1 VTDTHV
7 GHRFGTVTLHAGAAG
22 TVTIDWTA
30 VAANTRLLADRA
42 RGELMAVV
50 KADGF
55 GHGSVEV
62 ATAALANGATR
73 LGVTCLAEALPLRD
87 AGLTAP
93 ILSWLDGPGADFSAA
108 VNHDI
113 ELAVPD
119 RAHLDAIARQAA
131 GVRVHL
137 HLDIGL
143 ARDGAAPADWPDLC
157 RAAHR
162 LERQGV
168 LRVVGLMGHLPCADD
183 PAHPSNAVGRARFD
197 RGVQIARA
205 AGLRP
210 VHRHLAATAATL
222 VDPLSHHTMSRVG
235 AGLVGI
241 DPSGTTRLRP
251 AMSLSAPLAQMRR
264 VSAGTAVG
272 YGHTWSAPGRT
283 TLGLVPLGYADGLPR
298 LASGRAQVFVRG
310 RRRPVVGRVSMDSL
324 AIDLGD
330 DPVDPGETATIF
342 GPGDHGEP
350 TVADWARWGQT
361 IEHEIVVGV
370 GGRARRTPSAP
381 GRVRIV
387 DLR

>member
-1 VTDTHV
+1 MTETRV
-7 GHRFGTVTLHAGAAG
+7 GTLTLDAPSAG
-22 TVTIDWTA
+22 TVTIDWAA

-42 RGELMAVV
+42 RGDLMAVV

-62 ATAALANGATR
+62 ARVALANGATR
-73 LGVTCLAEALPLRD
+73 LGVTCLAEALPLRG
-87 AGLTAP
+87 AGLVAP
-93 ILSWLDGPGADFSAA
+93 ILSWLDGPGAQFSAA

-119 RAHLDAIARQAA
+119 HAHLDAIARQAA

-137 HLDIGL
+137 HLDVGL
-143 ARDGAAPADWPDLC
+143 ARDGAAPADWSDLC
-157 RAAHR
+157 RAAGR

-168 LRVVGLMGHLPCADD
+168 LRVVGVMGHLACADD
-183 PAHPSNAVGRARFD
+183 PAHPSNALGRARFNW
-197 RGVQIARA
+197 GVQIARA
-205 AGLRP
+205 GGLRP

-251 AMSLSAPLAQMRR
+251 AMTLTAPLAQVRR
-264 VSAGTAVG
+264 VCAGTGVG
-272 YGHTWSAPGRT
+272 YGHTWSAPHRT
-283 TLGLVPLGYADGLPR
+283 TLGLVPLGYGDGLPL
-298 LASGRAQVFVRG
+298 LASGRAEVFVRG
-310 RRRPVVGRVSMDSL
+310 RRRPVVGRVSMGSL
-324 AIDLGD
+324 VVDLGD
-330 DPVDPGETATIF
+330 EPVVPGETATVF

-361 IEHEIVVGV
+361 IEHEIVVAV
-370 GGRARRTPSAP
+370 GARAHRTPSAA
-381 GRVRIV
+381 GRVRIA
-387 DLR
+387 DIR

>member
-1 VTDTHV
+1 VTDAHV
-7 GHRFGTVTLHAGAAG
+7 EHRCGTVTVQARAAG

-30 VAANTRLLADRA
+30 IAANTRLLADRA

-73 LGVTCLAEALPLRD
+73 LGVTCLAEALPLRE

-93 ILSWLDGPGADFSAA
+93 ILSWLDGAGADFSAA

-119 RAHLDAIARQAA
+119 RGHLEAIAHQAA

-143 ARDGAAPADWPDLC
+143 ARDGAAPTDWPDLC

-168 LRVVGLMGHLPCADD
+168 LRVVGVMGHLACADD
-183 PAHPSNAVGRARFD
+183 PAHPSNAAGRARFNG
-197 RGVQIARA
+197 GVQIARA

-241 DPSGTTRLRP
+241 DPSGTTRLRS

-298 LASGRAQVFVRG
+298 LASGRAEVFVRG
-310 RRRPVVGRVSMDSL
+310 CRRPVVGRVSMDSL

-330 DPVDPGETATIF
+330 ESADPGETATVF

-361 IEHEIVVGV
+361 IEHEIVLAVGA
-370 GGRARRTPSAP
+370 RARRTPSPP

-387 DLR
+387 DVR

>member
-1 VTDTHV
+1 MTETRV
-7 GHRFGTVTLHAGAAG
+7 GTLTLDAPSAG
-22 TVTIDWTA
+22 TVTIDWAA

-62 ATAALANGATR
+62 ARVALANGATR
-73 LGVTCLAEALPLRD
+73 LGVTCLAEALPLRQ
-87 AGLTAP
+87 AGLVAP
-93 ILSWLDGPGADFSAA
+93 ILSWLDDAGAQFSAA
-108 VNHDI
+108 VDHEV

-119 RAHLDAIARQAA
+119 HAHLEAIARQAA
-131 GVRVHL
+131 GARIHL
-137 HLDIGL
+137 HLDVGL
-143 ARDGAAPADWPDLC
+143 ARDGAAADDWPDLC

-168 LRVVGLMGHLPCADD
+168 LRTVGVMGHLPCADD
-183 PAHPSNAVGRARFD
+183 PPHPSNALGRARFNW
-197 RGVQIARA
+197 GVQIALA

-210 VHRHLAATAATL
+210 LHRHLAATAATL
-222 VDPLSHHTMSRVG
+222 VDPLAHHTMSRVG

-251 AMSLSAPLAQMRR
+251 AMTLTAPLAQVRR
-264 VSAGTAVG
+264 VCAGTGVG
-272 YGHTWSAPGRT
+272 YGHTWCAPRPT

-298 LASGRAQVFVRG
+298 VVSGRAEVFVCG
-310 RRRPVVGRVSMDSL
+310 RRCRVVGRVSMDSL
-324 AIDLGD
+324 VIDLGD
-330 DPVDPGETATIF
+330 EPVLPGETAPVF

-361 IEHEIVVGV
+361 IEHEIVVAV
-370 GGRARRTPSAP
+370 GSRAHRRPSTT
-381 GRVRIV
+381 GRVRIE
-387 DLR
+387 DI